1 MASEADED
9 GPAAE
14 TESVSPSLSVEL
26 PSETGETGQQS
37 ASSVSVEPAEPAE
50 AGGGG
55 GAASMARSLSKAED
69 TLQVQHTPDPSG
81 PANGGKLSMSVG
93 NYTTKSLS
101 LYYYWN
107 GKLSSRP
114 VRIKSGERQSAKT
127 YANARWRIVEA
138 HHDSTAIEW
147 VVDDAHGAVQQYDI
161 REKSDAD
168 AEEDEEVDAEA
179 EAERLARGQA
189 LIDEL
194 RGSTA
199 SADFVPSPSTDESL
213 SSKMLS
219 HGDAAAAAPSFSSL
233 PNPSNYC
240 FLNAT
245 TQCLRHTPHLAPN
258 ICAAA
263 PYVTRAPF
271 PSSHTLPFALA
282 RTLAQSVHLTLSG
295 TARLPAIVTG
305 RSDPTTRK
313 PGAAPLLAGFA
324 ALLRRM
330 DGGGGSGGQITAAD
344 PKRQAFIAA
353 CSSGLP
359 PDIGGAALVQTT
371 ARHQAQQDAGEF
383 LHHLLDQFSLEKDEQ
398 GELALRRESTHP
410 RTPVGSAG
418 LPVDSFEERLDDA
431 LEAAHKGQDEAV
443 RKAPFL
449 RYHV

>member
-1 MASEADED
+1 
-9 GPAAE
+9 
-14 TESVSPSLSVEL
+14 
-26 PSETGETGQQS
+26 
-37 ASSVSVEPAEPAE
+37 
-50 AGGGG
+50 
-55 GAASMARSLSKAED
+55 MARSLSKAED

-213 SSKMLS
+213 SSKTLS

-271 PSSHTLPFALA
+271 PFDTHTAFRPCSHPCPKCSSHTLWYGPIACDCHWQVGSDDSQA
-282 RTLAQSVHLTLSG
+282 R
-295 TARLPAIVTG
+295 R
-305 RSDPTTRK
+305 RS
-313 PGAAPLLAGFA
+313 APRW
-324 ALLRRM
+324 LRRV
-330 DGGGGSGGQITAAD
+330 A
-344 PKRQAFIAA
+344 
-353 CSSGLP
+353 
-359 PDIGGAALVQTT
+359 
-371 ARHQAQQDAGEF
+371 
-383 LHHLLDQFSLEKDEQ
+383 
-398 GELALRRESTHP
+398 
-410 RTPVGSAG
+410 
-418 LPVDSFEERLDDA
+418 
-431 LEAAHKGQDEAV
+431 AAHGRRRRRLWRPDHRRGPQ
-443 RKAPFL
+443 APGL
-449 RYHV
+449 HRRLLLGAPA